1 MVAGTKSSKGRPGAA
16 GGEAMEV
23 SPGPS
28 PAGLRLGS
36 QGPPGNA
43 HSTGRLG
50 CLQGQKAQGTFGE
63 GAFARGRLGADSPRR
78 RPEGH
83 ALGPQWRLFWAWV
96 CRNSGRRQQW
106 RPGPLAPPP
115 ASSFAAEPGHPGE
128 RTHRAA
134 PRVARAFTAG
144 VAVETPLTAGP
155 TCPGNAPPKS
165 GRSPAVSGS

>member
-28 PAGLRLGS
+28 PAGLHLGS

-63 GAFARGRLGADSPRR
+63 GAFARGRLGAELPTTQTWGMPWAPSGGSSGPGSVATAVAGVSGQDPSSRLPLPRLQQS
-78 RPEGH
+78 
-83 ALGPQWRLFWAWV
+83 LGTPA
-96 CRNSGRRQQW
+96 SAPTG
-106 RPGPLAPPP
+106 PPP
-115 ASSFAAEPGHPGE
+115 
-128 RTHRAA
+128 